1 MGKFDWKVWQ
11 ALPPVELV
19 KAETEIQAVRRR
31 RREAALQ
38 ERWQPDCGA
47 DGDSRGGSVGLNSL
61 WAFGKWISA
70 LVMPLPGLASA
81 G

>member
-1 MGKFDWKVWQ
+1 VARFLVEEAGSC
-11 ALPPVELV
+11 LPF
-19 KAETEIQAVRRR
+19 
-31 RREAALQ
+31 
-38 ERWQPDCGA
+38 
-47 DGDSRGGSVGLNSL
+47 RGGSVGLNSL